1 MNTMTNETP
10 NPEAQPVSQKYA
22 AMNKFTN
29 ARNNDVVYAPH
40 WETLQAVKIELIA
53 DPEERRQACHTAYNS
68 MSGHDV
74 FVRACPLAPR
84 PGVLESSRA
93 LEISEVITIVDRITM
108 TMLGPDPDPANPMY
122 EHGLCDPDGCIM
134 LMPYL
139 DATASCVV
147 APYSYVSV
155 GEGNAGVTSPH
166 EGGFQVVMDLSQ
178 SDENSTRTAL
188 GNIGID
194 PAKIELEFVHRV
206 HDGNLNA
213 RIRSSTK
220 KSTHWGNTR
229 IVQLRGADAGHKP
242 IRSPPHPFEISGF
255 VQGGTV
261 TVKEVLTLVDGSDE
275 ELARLEEYLRGRDLD
290 GVVVAHPDGSPLSH
304 HAGQCTK
311 WGVTYI
317 NSDKPK
323 VGDTWIEV
331 DGWVIDDP
339 TIEPQPFH
347 QYHWRESFDRGLAVG
362 MTKFSRQY
370 GWLSNHFHQFLGGAV
385 MKSPQDTAYLAGVFA
400 GYLPN
405 AILSVSFGEM
415 RYMNRI
421 KNNTLPINSMTF
433 MALSNGVSVESVMSQ
448 DRRSYYRKM
457 EEQTLT
463 INSLLGQLEWCA
475 KMYDTGWEGTGY
487 GGKDTYGRATN
498 KGVAIVE
505 GIIKYGDDPSEDN
518 FVALLGLVN
527 EGENIVHNNGFF
539 LDKFISKRAFDIG
552 TNPKALSAFI
562 PSDFFAVYGAASHAH
577 QYINGFQSV
586 DKIDT
591 TSITDFALNSKGANN
606 FHKQLERP
614 IMGVEDSPFTEF
626 NQPKYIAMIHGSQS
640 KYGGG
645 DHEKFVPCGSLHCEK
660 CKQVALDKM
669 TEEAQAMIQLPLP
682 SNQPQYDM
690 KLPLDIEVS
699 YDLPEYIE
707 EHSGLLLTIFKGHAY
722 IEHVI
727 PNIIYFLNEA
737 HEHNLQDNGSKLAK
751 QLVKHYAAYIHNA
764 PLDFKIKLMQTYT
777 GEEE

>member
-1 MNTMTNETP
+1 MTNQTT

-40 WETLQAVKIELIA
+40 WETLRAVKIELIA

-68 MSGHDV
+68 MSEHDV

-134 LMPYL
+134 LMPDL

-206 HDGNLNA
+206 SQGKLDDM
-213 RIRSSTK
+213 IRSSTK
-220 KSTHWGNTR
+220 KSKNWGRTK

-290 GVVVAHPDGSPLSH
+290 GVVIAHPDGSPLSH

-339 TIEPQPFH
+339 TIEPQPFN

-433 MALSNGVSVESVMSQ
+433 MALSKGVSVESVMTQ

-475 KMYDTGWEGTGY
+475 KMYDTGWEGSGY

-606 FHKQLERP
+606 FHTQLERP
-614 IMGVEDSPFTEF
+614 IMTVEDSPFTEF
-626 NQPKYIAMIHGSQS
+626 NHSKYIAVIHGSQS

-645 DHEKFVPCGSLHCEK
+645 DHEKFVPCGSLHCGK
-660 CKQVALDKM
+660 CKQIALDKI
-669 TEEAQAMIQLPLP
+669 TEEAQAKIQLPLP

-737 HEHNLQDNGSKLAK
+737 HEHNLQDNGFKLAQ

-764 PLDFKIKLMQTYT
+764 PLDFKIKLMQAYT

>member
-1 MNTMTNETP
+1 MTNETP

-22 AMNKFTN
+22 AGNKFEKMKKVD
-29 ARNNDVVYAPH
+29 AIYAPYWNYLH
-40 WETLQAVKIELIA
+40 AVKIDLIA

-68 MSGHDV
+68 MSEHDV

-93 LEISEVITIVDRITM
+93 LDISEVITIVNRITE

-122 EHGLCDPDGCIM
+122 EHGLCDPYGCIM

-147 APYSYVSV
+147 APYSYVTV

-166 EGGFQVVMDLSQ
+166 GGFQIVMDLSQ
-178 SDENSTRTAL
+178 SEEQYSRKAL
-188 GNIGID
+188 EKMEID

-206 HDGNLNA
+206 HSGNLNA
-213 RIRSSTK
+213 KVRSSTK
-220 KSTHWGNTR
+220 KSNNWGNTR

-255 VQGGTV
+255 VQGGTI

-290 GVVVAHPDGSPLSH
+290 GIVVAHPDGSPLSH

-323 VGDTWIEV
+323 VGDTWVEV

-339 TIEPQPFH
+339 TIEPQPFN
-347 QYHWRESFDRGLAVG
+347 QYHWRESFNRGLAVG

-385 MKSPQDTAYLAGVFA
+385 MKSPQDTAFLAGVFA

-421 KNNTLPINSMTF
+421 KTDTLPINNITF
-433 MALSNGVSVESVMSQ
+433 MALSDGIGVEEVFSQ
-448 DRRSYYRKM
+448 NRRSYYRKM
-457 EEQTLT
+457 EDQPLT
-463 INSLLGQLEWCA
+463 ILSLLGQLQWCA
-475 KMYDTGWEGTGY
+475 KMYSTGWQGSGY
-487 GGKDTYGRATN
+487 GGKDTYGSATN

-505 GIIKYGDDPSEDN
+505 GIIKYGADPSEDN
-518 FVALLGLVN
+518 FRALLGLVN

-552 TNPKALSAFI
+552 TDPKALSAFM
-562 PSDFFAVYGAASHAH
+562 PDDFFAVYGAASHA
-577 QYINGFQSV
+577 YLYNDGFDTV
-586 DKIDT
+586 TKLDT
-591 TSITDFALNSKGANN
+591 TLITDFALNSKGANN
-606 FHKQLERP
+606 FHMQLERP
-614 IMGVEDSPFTEF
+614 IMTVEDSPFTKFDEH
-626 NQPKYIAMIHGSQS
+626 KYVAYIHGNNS
-640 KYGGG
+640 KYGGENP
-645 DHEKFVPCGSLHCEK
+645 DKFVPCGSLHCTK
-660 CKQVALDKM
+660 CKEIALKKINEVAQGL
-669 TEEAQAMIQLPLP
+669 IQLPLP

-699 YDLPEYIE
+699 YVLPEYTE
-707 EHSGLLLTIFKGHAY
+707 AHSGLLLTIFKGHAY
-722 IEHVI
+722 IEQVI
-727 PNIIYFLNEA
+727 PNIMSFLEEA
-737 HEHNLQDNGSKLAK
+737 HEHNLQDNGSKIAQ
-751 QLVKHYAAYIHNA
+751 QLVKHYASYIHNA
-764 PLDFKIKLMQTYT
+764 PLNFKIKLMKAYA

>member
-1 MNTMTNETP
+1 MTNQTP
-10 NPEAQPVSQKYA
+10 NPEAKPVSQKYD

-29 ARNNDVVYAPH
+29 ARSNDVVYAPH

-68 MSGHDV
+68 MSCNDV

-84 PGVLESSRA
+84 PGVLESSRG
-93 LEISEVITIVDRITM
+93 LDIQEVITIVDRITM
-108 TMLGPDPDPANPMY
+108 TMLGPDPNPAKPMY

-147 APYSYVSV
+147 APYSYVAV

-166 EGGFQVVMDLSQ
+166 EGGFQVVMGLSQ
-178 SDENSTRTAL
+178 SDDNGTRKAL
-188 GNIGID
+188 ETLNID

-206 HDGNLNA
+206 REGNLNNA
-213 RIRSSTK
+213 VQSSRK
-220 KSTHWGNTR
+220 NSNSWGQTA
-229 IVQLRGADAGHKP
+229 IVQLRGAEDGHKE

-255 VQGGTV
+255 VQGGTI

-275 ELARLEEYLRGRDLD
+275 ELARLEENLRGRDLD
-290 GVVVAHPDGSPLSH
+290 GVVVAHPSGSPLSH

-317 NSDKPK
+317 VSDKPK

-339 TIEPQPFH
+339 TIEPQPFN
-347 QYHWRESFDRGLAVG
+347 QYHWREFFERGLAVG

-385 MKSPQDTAYLAGVFA
+385 MKSPQDTAFLAGVFA

-421 KNNTLPINSMTF
+421 KGDTLPINSLTF
-433 MALSNGVSVESVMSQ
+433 IALSDGVDTEQVMSQ
-448 DRRSYYRKM
+448 NRRSYYRKM
-457 EEQTLT
+457 ERQPLT
-463 INSLLGQLEWCA
+463 IDSLLGQLQWCEA
-475 KMYDTGWEGTGY
+475 MYATGWQGTGY
-487 GGKDTYGRATN
+487 GGKDTYGSATN
-498 KGVAIVE
+498 KGVTIVE
-505 GIIKYGDDPSEDN
+505 GIIKYGADPSEDN
-518 FVALLGLVN
+518 FRALLGLVN

-552 TNPKALSAFI
+552 TSPEQLSAFL
-562 PSDFFAVYGAASHAH
+562 PADFFAVYGAASHAY
-577 QYINGFQSV
+577 QYINGFEPV
-586 DKIDT
+586 TKLDT
-591 TSITDFALNSKGANN
+591 THITDYVLNSAGANSY
-606 FHKQLERP
+606 HTQVSHP
-614 IMGVEDSPFTEF
+614 IMQVEDSPFITYDEP
-626 NQPKYIAMIHGSQS
+626 QYVAHLHGSNS
-640 KYGGG
+640 KYNGNP
-645 DHEKFVPCGSLHCEK
+645 DKFVPCGSLHCAK
-660 CKQVALDKM
+660 CKQIALDKI
-669 TEEAQAMIQLPLP
+669 TADTQAVIQLPLP

-690 KLPLDIEVS
+690 NLPIDIEVS
-699 YDLPEYIE
+699 YALPEYTE
-707 EHSGLLLTIFKGHAY
+707 AHSGLLLTIFKSHTY
-722 IEHVI
+722 IEQVV
-727 PNIIYFLNEA
+727 PNIVNFLEEA
-737 HEHNLQDNGSKLAK
+737 HEHNLQDNGSKIAQ
-751 QLVKHYAAYIHNA
+751 QLVKHYASYIHNA
-764 PLDFKIKLMQTYT
+764 PLDFKMNLMKAYA